1 VAAQVRS
8 VAADLLYATGLT
20 AQDVTDLLPDLP
32 EPVSRR
38 SGRKQIPLGSD
49 TSQDVLRSE
58 P

>member
-1 VAAQVRS
+1 MS

-20 AQDVTDLLPDLP
+20 GEDVEDLLPDLP

-38 SGRKQIPLGSD
+38 SGRRATDHHVALRRD
-49 TSQDVLRSE
+49 TSQDVLRPE